1 MHSVALD
8 LHCTSITQMFF
19 DENPFALR
27 VAGARLG
34 QKGLSMKK
42 TYQKPVLTKREKL
55 SSVVAVQGSGP
66 F

>member
-1 MHSVALD
+1 MA
-8 LHCTSITQMFF
+8 ITQMFF
-19 DENPFALR
+19 DGNPLALR